1 MNKIIKLTTKKRVP
15 SFVKKGVIAP
25 NNGRIDI
32 LIFFEKSNVAKL
44 TSRNKRKMIKLQK
57 IKTRWPP
64 ILNAKKV
71 KAKIITDDI
80 NLTIRF
86 DNILD
91 FQNIILF
98 NL

>member
-1 MNKIIKLTTKKRVP
+1 M
-15 SFVKKGVIAP
+15 AP
-25 NNGRIDI
+25 NIGEIKI
-32 LIFFEKSNVAKL
+32 LVFFEKCKVAKF
-44 TSRNKRKMIKLQK
+44 TSINKRKIIKLQK

-71 KAKIITDDI
+71 KAKIIIDDI

>member
-1 MNKIIKLTTKKRVP
+1 MIKLTTKKRIP
-15 SFVKKGVIAP
+15 SFIKKGVIAP
-25 NNGRIDI
+25 KIGKMNISN
-32 LIFFEKSNVAKL
+32 FFENCNVTKL
-44 TSRNKRKMIKLQK
+44 TSRNKRKIIKLQK

-71 KAKIITDDI
+71 KDKIIIDDI

-86 DNILD
+86 DKILD

-98 NL
+98 DL